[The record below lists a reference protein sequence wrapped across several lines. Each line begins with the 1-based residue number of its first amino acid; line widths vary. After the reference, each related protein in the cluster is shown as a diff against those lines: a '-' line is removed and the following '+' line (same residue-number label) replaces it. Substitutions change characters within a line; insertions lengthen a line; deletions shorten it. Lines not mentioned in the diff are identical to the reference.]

1 MVLYGALIF
10 VVFWF
15 YKSDSENFGFVPLEL
30 NALLEFLSHDGLKL
44 YEKLS
49 QCS

>member
-1 MVLYGALIF
+1 MREIGIC
-10 VVFWF
+10 FWF
-15 YKSDSENFGFVPLEL
+15 YKSNLENFGFVPLEL